1 MAPQGITGKAEACSS
16 PAMAGVLS
24 AAAVKSSANMAQ
36 SAYAIISHLW
46 FLTTK
51 SCHQKEP
58 ELASETLGLGRKM
71 EQGE

>member
-1 MAPQGITGKAEACSS
+1 MAPQGITGNAEACSS

-36 SAYAIISHLW
+36 SAYAIISHLR

-58 ELASETLGLGRKM
+58 ELAPETLGLGRKM